1 MHDCNQKHT
10 PAATMSFGTDADG
23 DTFCEDKD
31 YASVVGMLMYLSSN
45 SRPDIQLTVHQFAR
59 FSHSPRKSHGEAVL
73 RICPYLIRTQGQG
86 LTFNSNSNLE
96 LDCYVDADFSGLWKH
111 KDDQDPVCV

>member
-96 LDCYVDADFSGLWKH
+96 LDCYVDANFSGLWQFCFTKI
-111 KDDQDPVCV
+111 QCV